1 MRDELLVAE
10 SHLFRRLFNTCYSRS
25 IELGRVVAPNVA
37 VLGNFKLLPGRNTM
51 DELFNF
57 SRHVL

>member
-25 IELGRVVAPNVA
+25 IELGRVVAPNVT
-37 VLGNFKLLPGRNTM
+37 VLGNFKFLLGRNTM